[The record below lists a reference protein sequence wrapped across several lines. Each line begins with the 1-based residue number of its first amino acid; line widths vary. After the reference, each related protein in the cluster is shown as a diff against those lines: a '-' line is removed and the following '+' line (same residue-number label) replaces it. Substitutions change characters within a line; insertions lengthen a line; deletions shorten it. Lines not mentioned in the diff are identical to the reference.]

1 MKGLV
6 QDKGSRSVEWWKDRI
21 ESLEDD
27 FVQYL
32 LQNCRFTPVFFARGK
47 KPEGVSNTLDKIECK
62 LMDDILE
69 LKDWLNEML
78 EEAKKEQET
87 HEQGR

>member
-1 MKGLV
+1 MSENTA
-6 QDKGSRSVEWWKDRI
+6 KGSRSVGWWKDRI

-27 FVQYL
+27 FVQHL
-32 LQNCRFTPVFFARGK
+32 LQDCFFTRGK
-47 KPEGVSNTLDKIECK
+47 EPEDWTNSMSELECK

-78 EEAKKEQET
+78 EEEKKEQET
-87 HEQGR
+87 HEQRR

>member
-6 QDKGSRSVEWWKDRI
+6 QDKGSRSVGWWKDRI

-32 LQNCRFTPVFFARGK
+32 LQSCAFTRGK
-47 KPEGVSNTLDKIECK
+47 QPVEWDNSMSEIECK

-78 EEAKKEQET
+78 EEGKKEQET
-87 HEQGR
+87 HEQRR